1 MYYVYCGVLCVYYV
15 AAAEGRMQRVFGCFL
30 ILGQETV
37 VAVHRSSAKQ
47 IQPYYTNTKHAGKA
61 SKIFYQFGVLTL
73 AQIIW
78 FTTQMPSKSSTR
90 LPIEILLDVQQS
102 YFSATGRLVDI
113 YSFQWTSSRQLFF
126 CYQTS
131 SRKFLLDIQQ
141 KILYQTSSR
150 AEDLGQYI

>member
-1 MYYVYCGVLCVYYV
+1 MSLKITKKVEKLTKKINVSMREVSFWGREGIRSISIHRMIIFSLFVLNVLCVLCLYYV

-30 ILGQETV
+30 IVGQETV

-78 FTTQMPSKSSTR
+78 STR
-90 LPIEILLDVQQS
+90 
-102 YFSATGRLVDI
+102 RLV
-113 YSFQWTSSRQLFF
+113 
-126 CYQTS
+126 
-131 SRKFLLDIQQ
+131 KVLLGI
-141 KILYQTSSR
+141 
-150 AEDLGQYI
+150 